1 MNLECSVTTKETPR
15 KRHIVLLSS
24 SSHFSCVPY
33 LLPLKPTLVC
43 LTIERS
49 WSLHA
54 QSTSPPPG
62 LTRYPAIADHLVSTP
77 PRHFGGISQQESLE
91 FSRESQMPMMVSPT
105 FPFARS
111 HLFPTSNDTLHYKKS
126 GAFCGVIRHQTI
138 MLFMIWN
145 IHAV

>member
-1 MNLECSVTTKETPR
+1 MNLECSVTTKETPH

-24 SSHFSCVPY
+24 SSHFSCVRIY
-33 LLPLKPTLVC
+33 F
-43 LTIERS
+43 RS
-49 WSLHA
+49 NLHLSALQSKGADLSMLSLHP
-54 QSTSPPPG
+54 TSW
-62 LTRYPAIADHLVSTP
+62 LTRYPPIADHLVSTP

-105 FPFARS
+105 FPFPPS

-138 MLFMIWN
+138 MLFMI
-145 IHAV
+145 